1 MASLITAIT
10 NPGGE
15 ALRLERVPPAR
26 QREALAVLLT
36 GHAAG
41 GDTAVDQFLRFAQEQ
56 ALDLSELW
64 AAIDPHDRLRAAML
78 LVPSAGRTAMAFTS
92 PVAGRDQL
100 ALHARLADTACL
112 AQDGRR
118 IRLVQSLLDPH
129 QVNER
134 RALERAD
141 FQPLATL
148 IYMQRAAEPASRR
161 PTPPDL
167 GEGFEVTHGHDSAR
181 PLFASVIAAS
191 YEGTL
196 DCPGLLGLREIDDVI
211 DGHRGTGR
219 FHPDLWFAWRRDGEP
234 VGVMLLSEVPQR
246 RALELVYLGIAQPWR
261 GHGLARRA
269 LHLAFDLA
277 SQRGATNIV
286 LAVDERNTPALNLYR
301 ALAFRPTGR
310 KTAMIRPLP

>member
-1 MASLITAIT
+1 MASLISAIT

-15 ALRLERVPPAR
+15 APRLERVAPAR

-36 GHAAG
+36 GHAVG
-41 GDTAVDQFLRFAQEQ
+41 GDGAVDQFLRFAGEQ
-56 ALDLSELW
+56 SLDLSELW
-64 AAIDPHDRLRAAML
+64 AAVDATDRLRAAAL
-78 LVPSAGRTAMAFTS
+78 LVPSAGRTAMVFTS
-92 PVAGRDQL
+92 PVAGRDEL
-100 ALHARLADTACL
+100 PLHARLADALCL
-112 AQDGRR
+112 AQDGGR

-148 IYMQRAAEPASRR
+148 IYMQRAAEPATRR

-167 GEGFEVTHGHDSAR
+167 GEGFQVTHGYDDHR
-181 PLFASVIAAS
+181 PLFAGIIAAS

-219 FHPDLWFAWRRDGEP
+219 FHPDLWFAWRCDGEP

-246 RALELVYLGIAQPWR
+246 RAVELVYLGIAQPWR
-261 GHGLARRA
+261 GRGLARRA
-269 LHLAFDLA
+269 LHLAFDVA
-277 SQRGATNIV
+277 TQRGATSII
-286 LAVDERNTPALNLYR
+286 LAVDERNVPALNLYR
-301 ALAFRPTGR
+301 ALAFRPTSR
-310 KTAMIRPLP
+310 KTAMIRAMP